1 MTATFTK
8 PGSLHRK
15 VQMSQSEHNS
25 FVSLFLFF
33 FLMTLN
39 HFFLYKNFRNTGKHS
54 LTLHCFIKNQLISVC
69 RGSKEPKIK
78 QLHLLI
84 LGFQKSYLFC
94 LLCNIVSPLMMPHV
108 WTLTT
113 PCVSHTWRINSCKHG
128 CWIMKINSIIKT
140 KTSISKL
147 YNYLSTLLIINQPFM
162 LYAACIVV
170 IWEINV

>member
-1 MTATFTK
+1 M
-8 PGSLHRK
+8 
-15 VQMSQSEHNS
+15 
-25 FVSLFLFF
+25 
-33 FLMTLN
+33 
-39 HFFLYKNFRNTGKHS
+39 
-54 LTLHCFIKNQLISVC
+54 VC
-69 RGSKEPKIK
+69 KGSKEPKIK

-113 PCVSHTWRINSCKHG
+113 PCESQTWRINSCKHG
-128 CWIMKINSIIKT
+128 CWIMKINSIVKT

-162 LYAACIVV
+162 LYELWWYEKQTSKILLKYWANFPSDLDNFSLSASIMYQNWW
-170 IWEINV
+170 IKFKANPTDKNKRSKQKRKTNIIKLQF